1 MGTTQGSRMTD
12 RETDAERERER
23 RRYNNY
29 WDSQTSSF
37 SLNFHHTDPKT
48 KSIGTSNKN
57 LYHLFFNSSLYILG
71 YILCRQYICAWHRR
85 AHRSSTRFIR
95 VCARFSSLD
104 FFPLFFFEENKI
116 TKWNVNTGIRS

>member
-1 MGTTQGSRMTD
+1 MVVNHGNNTGLENDRQTD
-12 RETDAERERER
+12 RGRERERER

-57 LYHLFFNSSLYILG
+57 LYHLFFNSSLYFLG

-85 AHRSSTRFIR
+85 AHRSSLDLSGC
-95 VCARFSSLD
+95 VLD
-104 FFPLFFFEENKI
+104 FLLWISFHFSYLRKI
-116 TKWNVNTGIRS
+116 NY